1 MKDFW
6 LSCGHHLLDRDDGGG
21 LIVTDE
27 FLKAYLARPE
37 LSPPTDAC
45 IAERTLHAALLLNPR
60 RPVAPREIAAIADAD
75 ARENWALMVGFR
87 DHLVGHKTVEAA
99 YIALVRR
106 GVGDTPPLFINQL
119 VHVILRN
126 VLDGCEDVFVLR
138 AAEMFFRPQ
147 RLTVHEGSL
156 IAADEETIAGA
167 SAQPV
172 SPLVAMLGLPAAG
185 KVDVLNDDNAG
196 SYWERSDLFD
206 MAVDL
211 TAGRRGLAALGEVI
225 AKWVAH
231 LLALDV
237 AIEPLVEAADV
248 DLIWYVGLDA
258 AATAIGD
265 ALWNDEELDQA
276 ARERIVGLYRL
287 TFRDAEVVLDKARGE
302 PIYLLLAMTPDRT
315 LRMKPQNLVTGLPI
329 AHLEA
334 AS

>member
-37 LSPPTDAC
+37 LSPPADAC

-60 RPVAPREIAAIADAD
+60 RPVAAREIAAIADAD

-87 DHLVGHKTVEAA
+87 DHLIGYKTVEGA
-99 YIALVRR
+99 YLELVRR
-106 GVGDTPPLFINQL
+106 SVGETPPLFLNQL

-126 VLDGCEDVFVLR
+126 VLDGCQDVFVLR

-147 RLTVHEGSL
+147 RLTVHDGSL
-156 IAADEETIAGA
+156 IAADEETVAGA
-167 SAQPV
+167 TPQPV
-172 SPLVAMLGLPAAG
+172 SPLVAMLGLPPAG
-185 KVDVLNDDNAG
+185 EVDVLNDDNAG

-206 MAVDL
+206 MALDL

-225 AKWVAH
+225 EKWTTH
-231 LLALDV
+231 LLSV
-237 AIEPLVEAADV
+237 EIEIEPLVEAADV

-265 ALWNDEELDQA
+265 ALWNDEELEQT

-287 TFRDAEVVLDKARGE
+287 SFRNAEVVLDKARGE
-302 PIYLLLAMTPDRT
+302 PIYLILAMTPDRT